1 LAHGLDLVRTIRA
14 ALTMRWL
21 ALRVGQALLTT
32 VVALTLLFFVMR
44 LVPGDPLAALDDERM
59 MSPDQVQA
67 LRARY
72 GLDQPPARQFAR
84 FLQGALRGDLGTSY
98 QYGRPVGQLV
108 RERLPATLLLGGA
121 ALLVTFAVGLWLGV
135 VQARARGRSA
145 DHALTVASL
154 AMHAMPAFWLGLM
167 LALLFGVK
175 LRWLPVAGMSDPT
188 LVDSGVGTRLRD
200 VGRHLVLPVVT
211 LAAVSVAAAMRY
223 QRTAMIEV
231 LAQPYV
237 RAARARGLTEHA
249 VLWRHAWR
257 NALFPVL
264 TLFGLW
270 LPIIVVGSVFV
281 EQVFAWPGIGSL
293 AAGAASARDYP
304 LLMATSV
311 LATFAVVLGGLV
323 TDVFHM
329 ALDPRLRHA

>member
-1 LAHGLDLVRTIRA
+1 MDLVGALRR
-14 ALTMRWL
+14 ALTVRWL
-21 ALRVGQALLTT
+21 ARRIGQALLTALL
-32 VVALTLLFFVMR
+32 ALTLLFFLMR

-59 MSPDQVQA
+59 MSADQVEA

-72 GLDQPPARQFAR
+72 GLDQPPARQFATFVR
-84 FLQGALRGDLGTSY
+84 GALRGDLGTSY
-98 QYGRPVGQLV
+98 QYARPVGHLV
-108 RERLPATLLLGGA
+108 RERLPATLLLGGT
-121 ALLVTFAVGLWLGV
+121 ALAVTFALGLWLGV
-135 VQARARGRSA
+135 VQARARGRLA

-154 AMHAMPAFWLGLM
+154 TAHAMPAFWLGLM
-167 LALLFGVK
+167 LALLLGLK
-175 LRWLPVAGMSDPT
+175 LRWLPVAGMSDPR
-188 LVDSGVGTRLRD
+188 LADAHAAERIVDWA
-200 VGRHLVLPVVT
+200 RHLVLPVAT
-211 LAAVSVAAAMRY
+211 LAAVSIAAAMRY
-223 QRTAMIEV
+223 QRAAMIEA

-237 RAARARGLTEHA
+237 QAARARGLGERT
-249 VLWRHAWR
+249 VVWRHAWR

-270 LPIIVVGSVFV
+270 LPIVVVGSVFV

-323 TDVFHM
+323 TDLAHM
-329 ALDPRLRHA
+329 ALDPRLRRA

>member
-1 LAHGLDLVRTIRA
+1 MH
-14 ALTMRWL
+14 WL
-21 ALRVGQALLTT
+21 ALRVGQALLTA
-32 VVALTLLFFVMR
+32 VLALALLFFVMR
-44 LVPGDPLAALDDERM
+44 LVPGDPLASLDDERM
-59 MSPDQVQA
+59 MTPEQVEA

-108 RERLPATLLLGGA
+108 RERLPATLLLGGT
-121 ALLVTFAVGLWLGV
+121 ALLVTFTLGLWLGV
-135 VQARARGRSA
+135 VQARARGRAA

-154 AMHAMPAFWLGLM
+154 AAHAMPAFWLGLM
-167 LALLFGVK
+167 LVLLLGVK
-175 LRWLPVAGMSDPT
+175 LRWLPVAGMSDPALIDAAT
-188 LVDSGVGTRLRD
+188 GARLVDWA
-200 VGRHLVLPVVT
+200 RHIVLPVIT
-211 LAAVSVAAAMRY
+211 LALVSVAAAMRY
-223 QRTAMIEV
+223 QRTAMIEA

-237 RAARARGLTEHA
+237 QAARARGLTERA
-249 VLWRHAWR
+249 VIWRHAWR

-323 TDVFHM
+323 TDLAHM
-329 ALDPRLRHA
+329 ALDPRLRRA

>member
-1 LAHGLDLVRTIRA
+1 
-14 ALTMRWL
+14 MRWL
-21 ALRVGQALLTT
+21 ALRVGQALLTALL
-32 VVALTLLFFVMR
+32 ALTLLFFVMR

-59 MSPDQVQA
+59 MSPEQVQA
-67 LRARY
+67 LRSRY
-72 GLDQPPARQFAR
+72 GLDQPASRQFAS
-84 FLQGALRGDLGTSY
+84 FVLGALRGDLGTSY
-98 QYGRPVGQLV
+98 QYARPVGQLV

-121 ALLVTFAVGLWLGV
+121 ALLVTFSLGLWLGV
-135 VQARARGRSA
+135 VQARARGRAA

-154 AMHAMPAFWLGLM
+154 AAHAMPAFWLGLM
-167 LALLFGVK
+167 LALLLGVK

-188 LVDSGVGTRLRD
+188 IVDAPLGRRLAD
-200 VGRHLVLPVVT
+200 VARHLVLPVLT

-223 QRTAMIEV
+223 QRTAMIEA

-237 RAARARGLTEHA
+237 QAARARGLAERT
-249 VLWRHAWR
+249 VVWRHAWR

-323 TDVFHM
+323 TDLAHM

>member
-1 LAHGLDLVRTIRA
+1 
-14 ALTMRWL
+14 MRWL
-21 ALRVGQALLTT
+21 ARRVGQALLTAFL
-32 VVALTLLFFVMR
+32 ALVLLFFVMR

-59 MSPDQVQA
+59 MTPEQVEA

-72 GLDQPPARQFAR
+72 GLDQPPTRQFAR
-84 FLQGALRGDLGTSY
+84 FVGGAVRGDLGTSY

-108 RERLPATLLLGGA
+108 RERLPATLLLGGT
-121 ALLVTFAVGLWLGV
+121 ALLVTFTVGLWLGV
-135 VQARARGRSA
+135 VQARARGRAA
-145 DHALTVASL
+145 DHALTVVSL
-154 AMHAMPAFWLGLM
+154 AAHAMPAFWLGLM
-167 LALLFGVK
+167 LALLLGVK
-175 LRWLPVAGMSDPT
+175 LRWLPVAGMSDPM
-188 LVDSGVGTRLRD
+188 LVEAAPLARLRD
-200 VGRHLVLPVVT
+200 VGRHLVLPVLT

-223 QRTAMIEV
+223 QRASMIEA

-237 RAARARGLTEHA
+237 QAARARGLPERR
-249 VLWRHAWR
+249 VVWRHAWR

-270 LPIIVVGSVFV
+270 LPIVVVGSVFV

-311 LATFAVVLGGLV
+311 LATLAVVLGGLV
-323 TDVFHM
+323 TDLAHM
-329 ALDPRLRHA
+329 ALDPRLRRA

>member
-1 LAHGLDLVRTIRA
+1 MH
-14 ALTMRWL
+14 WL
-21 ALRVGQALLTT
+21 ALRIGQALLTA
-32 VVALTLLFFVMR
+32 VLALALLFFVMR
-44 LVPGDPLAALDDERM
+44 LVPGDPLASLDDERM
-59 MSPDQVQA
+59 MTPEQVEA

-108 RERLPATLLLGGA
+108 RERLPATLLLGGT
-121 ALLVTFAVGLWLGV
+121 ALLVTFTVGLWLGV
-135 VQARARGRSA
+135 VQARARGRA
-145 DHALTVASL
+145 TDHALTVASL
-154 AMHAMPAFWLGLM
+154 AAHAMPAFWLGLM
-167 LALLFGVK
+167 LVLLLGVK
-175 LRWLPVAGMSDPT
+175 LRWLPVAGMSDPALIDAAAGAR
-188 LVDSGVGTRLRD
+188 LVDWA
-200 VGRHLVLPVVT
+200 RHLVLPVIT
-211 LAAVSVAAAMRY
+211 LALVSVAAAMRY
-223 QRTAMIEV
+223 QRTAMIEA

-237 RAARARGLTEHA
+237 QAARARGLTERA
-249 VLWRHAWR
+249 VIWRHAWR

-323 TDVFHM
+323 TDLAHM
-329 ALDPRLRHA
+329 ALDPRLRRA

>member
-1 LAHGLDLVRTIRA
+1 MHWLV
-14 ALTMRWL
+14 
-21 ALRVGQALLTT
+21 LRIGQALLTA
-32 VVALTLLFFVMR
+32 VLALALLFFVMR
-44 LVPGDPLAALDDERM
+44 LVPGDPLASLDDERM
-59 MSPDQVQA
+59 MTPEQVEA

-72 GLDQPPARQFAR
+72 GLDQPPARQFAH

-108 RERLPATLLLGGA
+108 RERLPATLLLGGT
-121 ALLVTFAVGLWLGV
+121 ALLVTFTVGLWLGV
-135 VQARARGRSA
+135 VQARARGRA
-145 DHALTVASL
+145 TDHALTVASL
-154 AMHAMPAFWLGLM
+154 AAHAMPAFWLGLM
-167 LALLFGVK
+167 LVLLLGVK
-175 LRWLPVAGMSDPT
+175 LHWLPVAGMSDPA
-188 LVDSGVGTRLRD
+188 LIDAAVGARLAD
-200 VGRHLVLPVVT
+200 WARHLVLPVIT
-211 LAAVSVAAAMRY
+211 LALVSVASAMRY
-223 QRTAMIEV
+223 QRTAMIEA

-237 RAARARGLTEHA
+237 QAARARGLTERA
-249 VLWRHAWR
+249 VIWRHAWR

-323 TDVFHM
+323 TDLAHM
-329 ALDPRLRHA
+329 ALDPRLRRA